1 MDQGRAER
9 TCILFLVYFKK
20 LSKAKEMHWP
30 QGGGIA
36 DCPDQIQLAVL
47 ITREKSEIKDI
58 RYRLFDSVQI
68 SI

>member
-1 MDQGRAER
+1 
-9 TCILFLVYFKK
+9 
-20 LSKAKEMHWP
+20 MHWP

-36 DCPDQIQLAVL
+36 DCPDQIQPAVL

-58 RYRLFDSVQI
+58 SYRLFDSVQV